1 MTVHSPAWFAKQE
14 ARLQEPIKNTVRYL
28 GKSAIIKIFAGLP
41 TLILPVIG
49 IIELYKLR
57 KFLESYSTLTTAIM
71 NNGRAVTNDGPPGTG
86 KTFTGSN
93 VAYMLAIEQW
103 HKLKSDYN
111 TQRTMVAQWVKTGET
126 DKLEAFQ
133 ALEQSY
139 NFFKE
144 HEAEN
149 IPCLVSSVPLREYG
163 TGRMSFKL
171 TPELFRQIE
180 RVPEYT
186 VIFNDESG
194 LDQGAE
200 TSKTDDKDLLAF
212 WRFCRHFF
220 DGMFINTNQVVDGV
234 QRGVVG
240 GKMMGYDALHGLRL
254 MKPDDVAVL
263 HPDRDGQL
271 RRMGARAGD
280 HGVHIEDSGTVWDIV
295 RVADRLGAG
304 NLYLRVCPG
313 DLACDAL
320 YQLQERVGGK
330 SLRAR
335 QIDVQQDGVAA
346 DLVQRGAA
354 FPHPVRGG
362 EGSVR
367 PGDAQLVVH
376 SLVAVDHLGAVVVI
390 DPGAQAIPEY
400 RQQNQNQHRQQDPG
414 APERPPRDISGR
426 MGLFPLVDAFGAIWA
441 KRRFLM

>member
-1 MTVHSPAWFAKQE
+1 MAAHSPAWFARQE

-41 TLILPVIG
+41 TLILPVVG

-57 KFLESYSTLTTAIM
+57 KSLESYSTLTTAIM

-93 VAYMLAIEQW
+93 VAYMLALEQW
-103 HKLKSDYN
+103 HKLKSDYY
-111 TQRTMVAQWVKTGET
+111 TQRTMVSQWVKTGES

-220 DGMFINTNQVVDGV
+220 DGMFINTNQDGDQNGIYMRRSTDYVNHIYGQKWLFEPLLLKARYERKERRYYKRLALGKISKIRAEYIGQVLYYLKKYIATIGFRRVTCRKTTSEGASVGDIEEIILPAIGGV
-234 QRGVVG
+234 QYDNRAYRKLYKCKDKPIKLQGWERLAVDESDGKTAEHQSNTVG
-240 GKMMGYDALHGLRL
+240 KE
-254 MKPDDVAVL
+254 KSK
-263 HPDRDGQL
+263 
-271 RRMGARAGD
+271 RAG
-280 HGVHIEDSGTVWDIV
+280 
-295 RVADRLGAG
+295 A
-304 NLYLRVCPG
+304 
-313 DLACDAL
+313 
-320 YQLQERVGGK
+320 
-330 SLRAR
+330 
-335 QIDVQQDGVAA
+335 
-346 DLVQRGAA
+346 
-354 FPHPVRGG
+354 
-362 EGSVR
+362 
-367 PGDAQLVVH
+367 
-376 SLVAVDHLGAVVVI
+376 
-390 DPGAQAIPEY
+390 
-400 RQQNQNQHRQQDPG
+400 
-414 APERPPRDISGR
+414 
-426 MGLFPLVDAFGAIWA
+426 
-441 KRRFLM
+441 